1 MFGIQKVS
9 EMTGISSITLRAWER
24 RYGIIQPKRADG
36 GHRLYSAEDIDDIIW
51 VKKQKEE
58 KGISLGQ
65 TMELLKKRRGMESQ
79 NQQKIPPQIGGGSF
93 EDFSTELFDALINYE
108 MKLADKLINISLAMY
123 DFEEVCHYIFIPILH
138 RIGNEWADGRLS
150 VAQEHLIS
158 SFLER
163 RIQSFLIEV
172 PEQPLAV
179 RAIALCPEL
188 EQHKIGLL
196 LFSLFLNKRGV
207 QVYFLGQNT
216 PVDYLEKM
224 IAVNQIRLVCISMT
238 IKQNSESIQEMITK
252 LSRSFNDI
260 TFVIGGEGTNFL
272 PADLTF
278 YQINGGL
285 EEWKNWFIEFKRK

>member
-24 RYGIIQPKRADG
+24 RYGIIQPKRAEG
-36 GHRLYSAEDIDDIIW
+36 GHRLYSSEDVDDIIW

-65 TMELLKKRRGMESQ
+65 TMELLKIRRGIEPQ

-93 EDFSTELFDALINYE
+93 EDFSTEIFDAFINYE

-138 RIGNEWADGRLS
+138 RVGNEWAEGRLS

-172 PEQPLAV
+172 PDQPIAV
-179 RAIALCPEL
+179 RAIALCPDL

-216 PVDYLEKM
+216 PVDYLEKL
-224 IAVNQIRLVCISMT
+224 IVVNHVQLVCISMT
-238 IKQNSESIQEMITK
+238 IKQSSENIQDMITK
-252 LSRSFNDI
+252 LSHSFPDI
-260 TFVIGGEGTNFL
+260 TFVIGGEGTDFL
-272 PADLTF
+272 SEELTF
-278 YQINGGL
+278 YQIKGGL
-285 EEWKNWFIEFKRK
+285 EEWKRWFMEFNR

>member
-1 MFGIQKVS
+1 MGK
-9 EMTGISSITLRAWER
+9 A
-24 RYGIIQPKRADG
+24 YGIIQPKRADG

-58 KGISLGQ
+58 KGISLRQ
-65 TMELLKKRRGMESQ
+65 TMELLKKRRGIESK
-79 NQQKIPPQIGGGSF
+79 NQQKILPQIKGGSF

-123 DFEEVCHYIFIPILH
+123 NFEEVCHYIFIPILH
-138 RIGNEWADGRLS
+138 KVGNEWADGKLS
-150 VAQEHLIS
+150 VAEEHLIS

-172 PEQPLAV
+172 PEQPMAV

-207 QVYFLGQNT
+207 QVFFLGQNT

-252 LSRSFNDI
+252 LSHSFKDI
-260 TFVIGGEGTNFL
+260 TFVIGGEEAAFL
-272 PADLTF
+272 PEELTF
-278 YQINGGL
+278 YQIKGGL
-285 EEWKNWFIEFKRK
+285 EEWKHWFNEFNRK

>member
-1 MFGIQKVS
+1 MGQK
-9 EMTGISSITLRAWER
+9 TKGR
-24 RYGIIQPKRADG
+24 KRDFIKADDG
-36 GHRLYSAEDIDDIIW
+36 AS
-51 VKKQKEE
+51 
-58 KGISLGQ
+58 
-65 TMELLKKRRGMESQ
+65 KKRRGIESK
-79 NQQKIPPQIGGGSF
+79 NQQKILPQIKGGSF

-123 DFEEVCHYIFIPILH
+123 NFEEVCHYIFIPTLH
-138 RIGNEWADGRLS
+138 KVGNEWADGKLS
-150 VAQEHLIS
+150 VAEEHLIS

-172 PEQPLAV
+172 PEQPMAV

-252 LSRSFNDI
+252 LSHSFKDI
-260 TFVIGGEGTNFL
+260 TFVIGGEGAAFL
-272 PADLTF
+272 PEELTF
-278 YQINGGL
+278 YQIKGGL
-285 EEWKNWFIEFKRK
+285 EEWKHWFNEFNLK